1 MGHVLT
7 ADEVLTTTRS
17 VRRRLD
23 LARDVPMELIRECLE
38 IALQAPSGSNK
49 QSWHWIVV
57 TDPELR
63 ASIGELY
70 RRAWEGYTSSSVSAA
85 AVTGDGGRV
94 ATQARVMDSASHLA
108 EVIGD
113 VPVHVLACIRA
124 SRLPSG
130 NQATLWGSILPAA
143 WSFQLAAR
151 ARGLGSA
158 WTTMNIAFE
167 DELRALLNIPD
178 DVHQGVL
185 LPTAYYL
192 GDSFRPAPRLPLDDV
207 LHVDRW

>member
-23 LARDVPMELIRECLE
+23 LTRQVPMALIRECLE

-57 TDPELR
+57 TDPTLR
-63 ASIGELY
+63 ASIGEMY

-85 AVTGDGGRV
+85 TVTGDSDRV
-94 ATQARVMDSASHLA
+94 ATQKRVMDSASHLA

-130 NQATLWGSILPAA
+130 NQATLWGSLLPAA
-143 WSFQLAAR
+143 WSYQLAAR

-167 DELRALLNIPD
+167 DELRALLGIPD

-185 LPTAYYL
+185 LPTAYYV
-192 GDSFRPAPRLPLDDV
+192 GESFRPAPRLPLDDV